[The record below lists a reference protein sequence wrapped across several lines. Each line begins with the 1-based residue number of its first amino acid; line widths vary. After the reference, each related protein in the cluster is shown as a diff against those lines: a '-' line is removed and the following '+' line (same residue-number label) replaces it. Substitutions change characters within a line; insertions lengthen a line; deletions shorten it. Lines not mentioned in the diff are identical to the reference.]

1 MASVYPQARQNHLTA
16 PIAGP
21 SRLAH
26 SMVLHASAALL
37 LFAGMQI
44 WGAAAL
50 QALPGGRALPF
61 IALAM
66 LMGAALPFAR
76 AVQHRWSL
84 LAENALPCPALVSRF
99 RRDRARLW
107 QFAIVVPPLWIGAYL
122 VIAALVRMPVQF

>member
-1 MASVYPQARQNHLTA
+1 MASVYPQARQNHYTA
-16 PIAGP
+16 PVTGP

-37 LFAGMQI
+37 FFAGIQI

-50 QALPGGRALPF
+50 QAMPGGRALPF

-76 AVQHRWSL
+76 AVQRRWAL
-84 LAENALPCPALVSRF
+84 IAEKSLPCPALVSRF

-107 QFAIVVPPLWIGAYL
+107 QFALLVPPLWIGAYL
-122 VIAALVRMPVQF
+122 VIAALVRLPAQF